1 VWLAATRRWAAAFG
15 AGVVALGLALSSWA
29 VIGFRGLG
37 DYPELLRRLSD
48 VEAENSYSAFAGLV
62 ALGLPATLA
71 RVLVVVAAAALLLLA
86 WRVARGSGHGDEG
99 ERRAFVLALAAGF
112 VLTPI
117 LWLHYLVLLVVPI
130 ALARPRL
137 SALWFAPLA
146 LTVFEALDWYRG
158 WPRGDGPA
166 LASVAIVTAL
176 VFAVS
181 ASPRRAGRRRLAAWL

>member
-1 VWLAATRRWAAAFG
+1 V
-15 AGVVALGLALSSWA
+15 
-29 VIGFRGLG
+29 
-37 DYPELLRRLSD
+37 
-48 VEAENSYSAFAGLV
+48 LV
-62 ALGLPATLA
+62 ALGVPATLA

-86 WRVARGSGHGDEG
+86 WRVARRSGQDGEGD
-99 ERRAFVLALAAGF
+99 RRAFVLALAAGF

-158 WPRGDGPA
+158 WPRGDGSA

-176 VFAVS
+176 VFAIS
-181 ASPRRAGRRRLAAWL
+181 ASPRRTGRRRLAAWL